1 MNHVLVTYAT
11 HAQGMFDELMQSGH
25 DIIVGGWGTKWT
37 GFMNKIRFCRD
48 VAARQ
53 PPNTIV
59 IFLDGFDTKIL
70 KNPKVAVER
79 FLEYG
84 CRVLVSD
91 GTIENQLPALI
102 RQRIFAVE
110 GHSVAN
116 SGLYMGYAA
125 DIYDIL
131 NKVLHVE
138 HKDDQRGLN
147 IVMQSEPPGRVVI
160 DKACRV
166 FCNLSRTE
174 RSPRKYQKKD
184 AVFVQFN
191 GQIDFSFNMFKKT
204 FGYCFEFR
212 SEIVIM
218 VIASIAAVSALHTI
232 EAKYNCSLATEVFG
246 VVFPLLVLHVLF
258 DTIHIPL
265 STSRVTLGMATGMLV
280 FHLTYVV
287 KTCGVVK
294 AEPTF

>member
-102 RQRIFAVE
+102 RQRIPAVE

-166 FCNLSRTE
+166 FAISAAPSGPHESTRRRTQFLCSSMGRSISVLTCSKRPLGTVSNLGPKS
-174 RSPRKYQKKD
+174 
-184 AVFVQFN
+184 
-191 GQIDFSFNMFKKT
+191 
-204 FGYCFEFR
+204 
-212 SEIVIM
+212 
-218 VIASIAAVSALHTI
+218 
-232 EAKYNCSLATEVFG
+232 SLW
-246 VVFPLLVLHVLF
+246 
-258 DTIHIPL
+258 
-265 STSRVTLGMATGMLV
+265 S
-280 FHLTYVV
+280 
-287 KTCGVVK
+287 
-294 AEPTF
+294 